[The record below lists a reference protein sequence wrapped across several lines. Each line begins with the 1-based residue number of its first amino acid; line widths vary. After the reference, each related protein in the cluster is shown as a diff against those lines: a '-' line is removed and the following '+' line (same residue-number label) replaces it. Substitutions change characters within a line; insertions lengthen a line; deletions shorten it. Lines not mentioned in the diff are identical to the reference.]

1 MHRPKLNKV
10 RSTHSLGSLT
20 GLLKVVSF
28 PPSQPRACRKSP
40 ECSNKINNSVSKG
53 DSGSREDKESKECP
67 ARRDVQP
74 GGDFSNL
81 VLEGKAVT
89 RLSNPSDEAESK
101 IEFDV
106 KQEHTLPS
114 STDNQVDESDVGDFL
129 ALARMLAE
137 TKNNL
142 CEELNID
149 TLAVDAQEEAI
160 MQTSRRTQKYTYQ
173 NSKSP
178 SKTLTS
184 STNSPDKNLSPV
196 QRLRSA
202 SPLPLSDSPGLDGGL
217 ERLLSSELTAC
228 FESDLLVGELDKGS
242 SESIVEVNSG
252 GELYFLFFRDLGP
265 KSGSLSNPQKQ
276 RQRSSDQEYA
286 CVLKFGTSRMATQ
299 GEALAYEIAE
309 SLGVPSPRARLVRA
323 SSKGWALLTSS
334 VSAMAPQSCDK
345 ADGDASE
352 AAGVN
357 ENRDPSLGGAA
368 EDSVAEDPLIASAT
382 KLQNCLDS
390 TKTGL
395 LIGLVN
401 GPSVS
406 MAPSAF
412 AEPDTALAS
421 AAALGR
427 LFVLDL
433 VLANPDRLPCSSL
446 GWRGNPNNLRW
457 SIAERS
463 IRGIDHTLARRP
475 PRMLL
480 CTPHAVAETTG
491 AILGLP
497 APPPP
502 QTGPRPRVMKGAG
515 LKSGPEIID
524 ACLVAAGAQL
534 EEHALETL
542 RESFCDG
549 FRSSLTRGA
558 ALAEELRA
566 CEADMSRALA
576 KFFDEL
582 KEAAGFQEDLS
593 STRDLRRLQDQA
605 SKDQRMQ
612 EAFAAA
618 EANFGV
624 SSDRKG
630 VPGERSFSDSPDM
643 RAVSAYELRT
653 RLRHILPRLE
663 AIVATMQQ

>member
-1 MHRPKLNKV
+1 MNKGRP
-10 RSTHSLGSLT
+10 THSLGSLT

-28 PPSQPRACRKSP
+28 PSSRPSARRKYP
-40 ECSNKINNSVSKG
+40 ESSNRSNDSVPKTNI
-53 DSGSREDKESKECP
+53 GSRGGKESKECP
-67 ARRDVQP
+67 VRRDDSA
-74 GGDFSNL
+74 GDFSNL
-81 VLEGKAVT
+81 MLEGKAVA
-89 RLSNPSDEAESK
+89 RLPDPSNEAESK
-101 IEFDV
+101 IIYDANQ
-106 KQEHTLPS
+106 KHALPLPN
-114 STDNQVDESDVGDFL
+114 DNQMDESDVGDFL
-129 ALARMLAE
+129 ALARMFAE

-149 TLAVDAQEEAI
+149 TLAVDAQEEVMI
-160 MQTSRRTQKYTYQ
+160 QTCRRTQKQ
-173 NSKSP
+173 LQHESKSP
-178 SKTLTS
+178 SKTLS
-184 STNSPDKNLSPV
+184 SSKISPDKSPSPV

-217 ERLLSSELTAC
+217 EKMLSSELTAC

-242 SESIVEVNSG
+242 SDSIVEVNSG
-252 GELYFLFFRDLGP
+252 GELYFLFFRDLRP
-265 KSGSLSNPQKQ
+265 KSGSLSNPQQQ

-323 SSKGWALLTSS
+323 SSKGWAWLTSS
-334 VSAMAPQSCDK
+334 VSAMAQHSCDEG
-345 ADGDASE
+345 GDVKSE
-352 AAGVN
+352 AAGVD
-357 ENRDPSLGGAA
+357 ENHDPILGGAA
-368 EDSVAEDPLIASAT
+368 DDAMAEDPLTASAT

-412 AEPDTALAS
+412 GEPDMALAS
-421 AAALGR
+421 AATLGR
-427 LFVLDL
+427 LFALDL
-433 VLANPDRLPCSSL
+433 VLANPDRLPCSAL

-457 SIAERS
+457 SIAEKG

-480 CTPHAVAETTG
+480 CTPHAVAETTA

-502 QTGPRPRVMKGAG
+502 SAPRSRVTKGASV
-515 LKSGPEIID
+515 KSGPEIID
-524 ACLVAAGAQL
+524 VCLVAAGAQL
-534 EEHALETL
+534 EDHELDAL
-542 RESFCDG
+542 RESFRDG
-549 FRSSLTRGA
+549 FRSSLARGP

-576 KFFDEL
+576 TFFDEL

-605 SKDQRMQ
+605 GKDQRMR
-612 EAFAAA
+612 EAFAAS
-618 EANFGV
+618 EANFGA
-624 SSDRKG
+624 SSERKG

-663 AIVATMQQ
+663 AIISTVQQ